1 MKAYQLYKHFIKT
14 NVFNIKSK
22 IDLQKKNK
30 IRNEK
35 L

>member
-1 MKAYQLYKHFIKT
+1 MKASQLYKHIIKT

-22 IDLQKKNK
+22 IDLERKNK
-30 IRNEK
+30 RKNEK

>member
-1 MKAYQLYKHFIKT
+1 MKAYQLYKHIIKT

-22 IDLQKKNK
+22 IDLERKNK
-30 IRNEK
+30 RKNEK

>member
-22 IDLQKKNK
+22 IDLERKNK
-30 IRNEK
+30 NK
-35 L
+35 K

>member
-1 MKAYQLYKHFIKT
+1 MKAYKLYKHLTKT

-22 IDLQKKNK
+22 IDLERKNK
-30 IRNEK
+30 RKNEK